1 MIRSI
6 NFKPVRS
13 DFQEKLPG
21 NISNTKFCENMFI
34 FAGKSTNLYEMAPEQ
49 YKTILTTNVT
59 KIYRKAERS
68 TLLNIDRE
76 AKAIS
81 KTLQMEKRMA
91 LYAERPAFISLK
103 DHKVNFKHNAKCR
116 LINPSKSEMG
126 IVSKTLLE
134 EINNKLNNHPGYNHW
149 RSTSTVIE

>member
-13 DFQEKLPG
+13 DFQEKLPD

-76 AKAIS
+76 AKQFP
-81 KTLQMEKRMA
+81 KLFKWKKEWRFT
-91 LYAERPAFISLK
+91 LK
-103 DHKVNFKHNAKCR
+103 D
-116 LINPSKSEMG
+116 LPSS
-126 IVSKTLLE
+126 
-134 EINNKLNNHPGYNHW
+134 P
-149 RSTSTVIE
+149 